1 MLSATD
7 KKLNLGPSPEERTVY
22 GGERHK
28 KRSPIREL
36 STVWFRGT
44 QWQQETL
51 LVVRDS
57 QERRHTGRGH
67 EKEGHAREGTAR
79 ATWHSMN

>member
-36 STVWFRGT
+36 STVWLRGT
-44 QWQQETL
+44 QWQ
-51 LVVRDS
+51 
-57 QERRHTGRGH
+57 
-67 EKEGHAREGTAR
+67 
-79 ATWHSMN
+79 